1 MLGNWVWATFTAPQS
16 QWLNFTTRA
25 RPDPRG
31 PARTCTD
38 PHGLCLRPARTQRRF
53 SETRAAKNFVRVRA
67 SSVASG
73 RARVVEFSMSPTQC
87 ADFVWSGPV
96 QSGPVGPVLWN
107 LAINKHGLCTTF
119 PVSRS
124 SFANTVPKWWNCS
137 MSNLFWTLRLIV
149 RFCFARQPTKTIV
162 ISRVGFV
169 CLRNQLAACNCT
181 VARCDF
187 IAR

>member
-1 MLGNWVWATFTAPQS
+1 MGYLYRTAVAVAKFHYTGP
-16 QWLNFTTRA
+16 T
-25 RPDPRG
+25 G
-31 PARTCTD
+31 PARTRTD
-38 PHGLCLRPARTQRRF
+38 PTAFLGDPGRKKF
-53 SETRAAKNFVRVRA
+53 RAGP

-73 RARVVEFSMSPTQC
+73 RARVVEFSISPTQC

-96 QSGPVGPVLWN
+96 ESGPVGPVLWN

-124 SFANTVPKWWNCS
+124 CFANTVPKWWNCS

-169 CLRNQLAACNCT
+169 CLRNKVVACNCT